1 MSTGSR
7 SQEVCPSRLQ
17 QPQKPHPWWLCI
29 DYVIPSFV
37 IPNAACIPAHVGRD
51 GQHPVKKT
59 SSTNLRVWSAA
70 HAEKLLQPTEHIPEF
85 RADQRNSLGISQ
97 VNRQARSWTSNYK
110 LKMPLSYIL
119 AAEQVKFLPMNS
131 YQKYMM
137 CKVGFHIS
145 WHIQ

>member
-29 DYVIPSFV
+29 DYVIPSLV
-37 IPNAACIPAHVGRD
+37 IPD

-97 VNRQARSWTSNYK
+97 VNRQARS
-110 LKMPLSYIL
+110 
-119 AAEQVKFLPMNS
+119 
-131 YQKYMM
+131 
-137 CKVGFHIS
+137 
-145 WHIQ
+145 